1 MVAVVGLSIDKMHWV
16 HDILKLW
23 LLLLSWC
30 FTSTETIRLIRDGR
44 REAGKEGGRLYTCH
58 YTVATQMT
66 PALRWAVMR
75 TILMFH

>member
-44 REAGKEGGRLYTCH
+44 MEVGEEGGRIPI
-58 YTVATQMT
+58 ATLS
-66 PALRWAVMR
+66 PPE
-75 TILMFH
+75 